1 MFNRDKGKGKGIERK
16 EVVRA
21 AQGEWA
27 QGSGVQRQGA
37 RARSGKEAGDDGR
50 ALAAGPLSDRPGD
63 KPASVRSTR
72 WSVLERPHIHS
83 RTARILLCLV
93 VPCHLVFLLALSLL
107 HHTNTSANSSSS
119 PIPGDHLTHF
129 LLAYLSCCLLQVLL
143 LLYLAELLI
152 SWMWSRGID
161 PDNSAIPYLTALGDL
176 FGTFFLFI
184 AFTSLPR

>member
-1 MFNRDKGKGKGIERK
+1 MLPIITFAD
-16 EVVRA
+16 
-21 AQGEWA
+21 
-27 QGSGVQRQGA
+27 
-37 RARSGKEAGDDGR
+37 
-50 ALAAGPLSDRPGD
+50 
-63 KPASVRSTR
+63 
-72 WSVLERPHIHS
+72 IHS

-107 HHTNTSANSSSS
+107 HQNTSADSPSS